1 MENQA
6 GEGRPKWPGMAR
18 NAPVALSALYFLNLR
33 GDVIL
38 ERQYRDDVDRN
49 MANAFKTEIINGKDR
64 GGNPVVNLGMCSF
77 MYTREQNV
85 YVVAVTRAN
94 ANAMLAFTFMHSLIN
109 LFKSYFNKFNE
120 KTLKSNFVIIYELLD
135 EVCDN
140 GYPQITSPEV
150 LKAFI
155 TQRAARAADDPK
167 DTYENQRKAKEVSMQ
182 VTGAV
187 QWRGQNLVYK
197 KNEVYL
203 DIVESVS
210 LLMSPKG
217 VVLKASA
224 TGTIEMKTALSGM
237 PELTIGL
244 NDKVGEEATANQAQ
258 QSAQSNHKKN
268 IDLADLQFHQCV
280 NLSKFASEKTISF
293 VPPDGKFDLMKYRV
307 TEGISLPFKLMP
319 LVKELGRTRIQVDVK
334 VRSCFSD
341 KQFATNVKIRIPVPK
356 YTSGATCKLTG
367 GTAKYKSAEEALV
380 WKIKKFQGATELTL
394 SAEIELVSTT
404 TERKAWHKPPISMDF
419 HVPMF
424 TASGLRVRFLKVWEK
439 SGYQSTKWVRYLCN
453 SGRDTKT
460 GVYEVRCQ

>member
-1 MENQA
+1 
-6 GEGRPKWPGMAR
+6 
-18 NAPVALSALYFLNLR
+18 
-33 GDVIL
+33 
-38 ERQYRDDVDRN
+38 
-49 MANAFKTEIINGKDR
+49 
-64 GGNPVVNLGMCSF
+64 
-77 MYTREQNV
+77 
-85 YVVAVTRAN
+85 
-94 ANAMLAFTFMHSLIN
+94 MHSLIN

-244 NDKVGEEATANQAQ
+244 NDKVGEEASANQTQ

-307 TEGISLPFKLMP
+307 TEGIRCRSSSCRWSKVSFFCSPDYGSL
-319 LVKELGRTRIQVDVK
+319 
-334 VRSCFSD
+334 
-341 KQFATNVKIRIPVPK
+341 A
-356 YTSGATCKLTG
+356 
-367 GTAKYKSAEEALV
+367 
-380 WKIKKFQGATELTL
+380 
-394 SAEIELVSTT
+394 
-404 TERKAWHKPPISMDF
+404 
-419 HVPMF
+419 
-424 TASGLRVRFLKVWEK
+424 
-439 SGYQSTKWVRYLCN
+439 
-453 SGRDTKT
+453 
-460 GVYEVRCQ
+460 

>member
-1 MENQA
+1 
-6 GEGRPKWPGMAR
+6 
-18 NAPVALSALYFLNLR
+18 
-33 GDVIL
+33 
-38 ERQYRDDVDRN
+38 
-49 MANAFKTEIINGKDR
+49 
-64 GGNPVVNLGMCSF
+64 
-77 MYTREQNV
+77 
-85 YVVAVTRAN
+85 
-94 ANAMLAFTFMHSLIN
+94 MHSLIN

-135 EVCDN
+135 EVCYN

-244 NDKVGEEATANQAQ
+244 NDKVGEEASANQTQ

-268 IDLADLQFHQCV
+268 IDLADLQFHKCV

-319 LVKELGRTRIQVDVK
+319 LVKGEFLLFSDNLPKLNLFFFLKELGRTRIQVDVK

-380 WKIKKFQGATELTL
+380 SSHPESMSNYPNTDQI
-394 SAEIELVSTT
+394 
-404 TERKAWHKPPISMDF
+404 RPITD
-419 HVPMF
+419 
-424 TASGLRVRFLKVWEK
+424 
-439 SGYQSTKWVRYLCN
+439 QS
-453 SGRDTKT
+453 SP
-460 GVYEVRCQ
+460 

>member
-1 MENQA
+1 MENQ
-6 GEGRPKWPGMAR
+6 GLPKWPGMAR

-244 NDKVGEEATANQAQ
+244 NDKVGEEASANQTQ

-404 TERKAWHKPPISMDF
+404 TERKAW
-419 HVPMF
+419 
-424 TASGLRVRFLKVWEK
+424 
-439 SGYQSTKWVRYLCN
+439 
-453 SGRDTKT
+453 
-460 GVYEVRCQ
+460 

>member
-1 MENQA
+1 
-6 GEGRPKWPGMAR
+6 
-18 NAPVALSALYFLNLR
+18 
-33 GDVIL
+33 
-38 ERQYRDDVDRN
+38 
-49 MANAFKTEIINGKDR
+49 
-64 GGNPVVNLGMCSF
+64 
-77 MYTREQNV
+77 
-85 YVVAVTRAN
+85 
-94 ANAMLAFTFMHSLIN
+94 MHSLIN

-244 NDKVGEEATANQAQ
+244 NDKVGEEASANQTQ

-380 WKIKKFQGATELTL
+380 SSHPESMSNYPNTDKLLTNHPRTQVWKIKKFQGATELTL

>member
-1 MENQA
+1 
-6 GEGRPKWPGMAR
+6 
-18 NAPVALSALYFLNLR
+18 
-33 GDVIL
+33 
-38 ERQYRDDVDRN
+38 

-94 ANAMLAFTFMHSLIN
+94 ANAMLAFTVRRELNKSQADPKPPSAAQLCRHPRHPTTTSHLTHQLLTLNPQFMHSLIN

-244 NDKVGEEATANQAQ
+244 NDKVGEETSANQTQ

-307 TEGISLPFKLMP
+307 TEGKFILTLIWAIR
-319 LVKELGRTRIQVDVK
+319 LTL
-334 VRSCFSD
+334 CFVYRHL
-341 KQFATNVKIRIPVPK
+341 ATVQAHAAGQR
-356 YTSGATCKLTG
+356 ARADAHTG
-367 GTAKYKSAEEALV
+367 GR
-380 WKIKKFQGATELTL
+380 QGPVLL
-394 SAEIELVSTT
+394 
-404 TERKAWHKPPISMDF
+404 
-419 HVPMF
+419 
-424 TASGLRVRFLKVWEK
+424 LR
-439 SGYQSTKWVRYLCN
+439 
-453 SGRDTKT
+453 
-460 GVYEVRCQ
+460 

>member
-1 MENQA
+1 
-6 GEGRPKWPGMAR
+6 
-18 NAPVALSALYFLNLR
+18 
-33 GDVIL
+33 
-38 ERQYRDDVDRN
+38 

-94 ANAMLAFTFMHSLIN
+94 ANAMLAFTVRIKQIPSTSQTDPFHRTAVSAPSAPHHLPSKHQPHLPNPQFMHSLIN

-244 NDKVGEEATANQAQ
+244 NDKVGEETSANQTQ

-307 TEGISLPFKLMP
+307 TEGKFILTLIWAIR
-319 LVKELGRTRIQVDVK
+319 LTL
-334 VRSCFSD
+334 CFVYRHL
-341 KQFATNVKIRIPVPK
+341 ATVQAHAAGER
-356 YTSGATCKLTG
+356 ARADAHTG
-367 GTAKYKSAEEALV
+367 GR
-380 WKIKKFQGATELTL
+380 QGPVLL
-394 SAEIELVSTT
+394 
-404 TERKAWHKPPISMDF
+404 
-419 HVPMF
+419 
-424 TASGLRVRFLKVWEK
+424 LR
-439 SGYQSTKWVRYLCN
+439 
-453 SGRDTKT
+453 
-460 GVYEVRCQ
+460 

>member
-1 MENQA
+1 MNQA
-6 GEGRPKWPGMAR
+6 GEGPPKWPGMAR

-244 NDKVGEEATANQAQ
+244 NDKVGEETSANQTQ

>member
-1 MENQA
+1 MENQ
-6 GEGRPKWPGMAR
+6 GLPKWPGMAR

-244 NDKVGEEATANQAQ
+244 NDKVGEEASANQTQ

>member
-1 MENQA
+1 MENQ
-6 GEGRPKWPGMAR
+6 GLPKWPGMAR

-244 NDKVGEEATANQAQ
+244 NDKVGEEASANQTQ

-380 WKIKKFQGATELTL
+380 R
-394 SAEIELVSTT
+394 S
-404 TERKAWHKPPISMDF
+404 HP
-419 HVPMF
+419 
-424 TASGLRVRFLKVWEK
+424 
-439 SGYQSTKWVRYLCN
+439 
-453 SGRDTKT
+453 
-460 GVYEVRCQ
+460 

>member
-6 GEGRPKWPGMAR
+6 GGTKWPGMAR

-85 YVVAVTRAN
+85 YVVAVTLAN

-244 NDKVGEEATANQAQ
+244 NDKVGEEASANQTQ

-319 LVKELGRTRIQVDVK
+319 LVKGEFLL
-334 VRSCFSD
+334 FSD
-341 KQFATNVKIRIPVPK
+341 NLH
-356 YTSGATCKLTG
+356 KLN
-367 GTAKYKSAEEALV
+367 L
-380 WKIKKFQGATELTL
+380 F
-394 SAEIELVSTT
+394 
-404 TERKAWHKPPISMDF
+404 F
-419 HVPMF
+419 F
-424 TASGLRVRFLKVWEK
+424 
-439 SGYQSTKWVRYLCN
+439 
-453 SGRDTKT
+453 
-460 GVYEVRCQ
+460 

>member
-1 MENQA
+1 
-6 GEGRPKWPGMAR
+6 
-18 NAPVALSALYFLNLR
+18 
-33 GDVIL
+33 
-38 ERQYRDDVDRN
+38 

-94 ANAMLAFTFMHSLIN
+94 ANAMLAFTVRIKQIPHRSFRGTAVSAPSAPAVTSHLTTSLPHLPNPQFMHSLIN

-244 NDKVGEEATANQAQ
+244 NDKVGEETSANQTQ

-307 TEGISLPFKLMP
+307 TEGKFILTLIWAIR
-319 LVKELGRTRIQVDVK
+319 LTL
-334 VRSCFSD
+334 CFVYRHLAAVQAHAAGQRARAD
-341 KQFATNVKIRIPVPK
+341 AH
-356 YTSGATCKLTG
+356 TG
-367 GTAKYKSAEEALV
+367 GR
-380 WKIKKFQGATELTL
+380 QGPVLL
-394 SAEIELVSTT
+394 
-404 TERKAWHKPPISMDF
+404 
-419 HVPMF
+419 
-424 TASGLRVRFLKVWEK
+424 LR
-439 SGYQSTKWVRYLCN
+439 
-453 SGRDTKT
+453 
-460 GVYEVRCQ
+460 

>member
-1 MENQA
+1 
-6 GEGRPKWPGMAR
+6 
-18 NAPVALSALYFLNLR
+18 
-33 GDVIL
+33 
-38 ERQYRDDVDRN
+38 

-94 ANAMLAFTFMHSLIN
+94 ANAMLAFTVRIKQIPHRSFRGTAVSAPSAPHHLPSKHQPHLPNPQFMHSLIN

-244 NDKVGEEATANQAQ
+244 NDKVGEETSANQTQ

-307 TEGISLPFKLMP
+307 TEGKFILTLIWAIR
-319 LVKELGRTRIQVDVK
+319 LTL
-334 VRSCFSD
+334 CFVYRHLAAVQAHAAGQRARAD
-341 KQFATNVKIRIPVPK
+341 AH
-356 YTSGATCKLTG
+356 TG
-367 GTAKYKSAEEALV
+367 GR
-380 WKIKKFQGATELTL
+380 QGPVLL
-394 SAEIELVSTT
+394 
-404 TERKAWHKPPISMDF
+404 
-419 HVPMF
+419 
-424 TASGLRVRFLKVWEK
+424 LR
-439 SGYQSTKWVRYLCN
+439 
-453 SGRDTKT
+453 
-460 GVYEVRCQ
+460 